1 MSVQA
6 GNAVDADSGEH
17 RQRVGG
23 RRRFEI
29 GEEVIGGFGHLPDDG
44 FDFEERLIERQR
56 AAGFGQDGDAVDGI
70 DIAGGPVHGRDIEG
84 VRRAQIVVETEG
96 FGGDLIFAADVAG
109 LEEEAARGHARF
121 ALEAP
126 LGGEPPGLIDGAGR
140 DRAARRLRRQ
150 ESGHDLHADRQGR
163 GIRRL
168 QILQRKLIPIEL
180 RRFGTRGI
188 AEFHGDGGD
197 GEIHFDDA
205 VQRRSIDVKLRA
217 ERDADRD
224 VDAAEEADFDPEAR
238 ADFDAD
244 DDVVVE
250 GVPGDQEI
258 AVGGEPELD
267 PVRPVCRFHAGAGHH
282 AGVGEREV
290 GFALEVN
297 DAEQVP
303 VIAEARHHGIFG
315 QRVERR
321 VIAAERQQELRL
333 LEPHEV
339 RKSAGELAIARE
351 QPGVIGELRLNGEEA
366 FGAGEAGLQRE
377 LDIDE
382 GGIVGGQRHA
392 RHAEQADFDAAIER
406 DIEDGGDV
414 DDLERGAAQSGGEP
428 EGAAAGGRCIAEG
441 HQRLH
446 GIVGEGLGPVER
458 LNQGERWNGVE
469 IVRHDEAA
477 VVTEAEREAGEID
490 DGRDAERD
498 EHAAQNCDGGVA
510 VRAGNLRVSADGDDA
525 DGADLDQQHAI
536 VLDGR
541 TGEFD
546 QPAGDLHGG
555 AAVAEREALEV
566 EPPTGGVADVGEGDI
581 DGELVHLSRESG
593 DGHAAIDEQGNVRA
607 GEADADLIDVDGTEA
622 GVHAD
627 EEHAGFAIQAN
638 LEGRRGH
645 ARVVPEPDFEI
656 DGGIGGAIVASAA
669 AGAKQV
675 GGDGIAAAPPAAPV
689 TLPSGSPKPATS
701 APAPKCWT
709 LSPPAVS
716 RSRKV

>member
-1 MSVQA
+1 M
-6 GNAVDADSGEH
+6 
-17 RQRVGG
+17 
-23 RRRFEI
+23 
-29 GEEVIGGFGHLPDDG
+29 
-44 FDFEERLIERQR
+44 
-56 AAGFGQDGDAVDGI
+56 
-70 DIAGGPVHGRDIEG
+70 
-84 VRRAQIVVETEG
+84 
-96 FGGDLIFAADVAG
+96 
-109 LEEEAARGHARF
+109 
-121 ALEAP
+121 
-126 LGGEPPGLIDGAGR
+126 
-140 DRAARRLRRQ
+140 
-150 ESGHDLHADRQGR
+150 
-163 GIRRL
+163 
-168 QILQRKLIPIEL
+168 QRKLIPIEL
-180 RRFGTRGI
+180 RRFGPRGF

-205 VQRRSIDVKLRA
+205 VQRRSIDVKFRA

-238 ADFDAD
+238 AHFDAD

-250 GVPGDQEI
+250 GIPGDQEI

-267 PVRPVCRFHAGAGHH
+267 PVRPVRRFHAGAGHH
-282 AGVGEREV
+282 AGIGEREV
-290 GFALEVN
+290 GFALEVD

-351 QPGVIGELRLNGEEA
+351 QPGVIGELRLNGKEA
-366 FGAGEAGLQRE
+366 FGAGEASLQRE
-377 LDIDE
+377 FDIDQRR
-382 GGIVGGQRHA
+382 IVGGQRHA
-392 RHAEQADFDAAIER
+392 RHAEQADFDAGIER
-406 DIEDGGDV
+406 DIKDGGDV
-414 DDLERGAAQSGGEP
+414 DHLERGAAQSGREP

-446 GIVGEGLGPVER
+446 GIVGEGFGPVER
-458 LNQGERWNGVE
+458 LNQGERGNGVE

-477 VVTEAEREAGEID
+477 VVAQAQREAGEID

-498 EHAAQNCDGGVA
+498 EHAAENCDGGVA
-510 VRAGNLRVSADGDDA
+510 VRAGNLCVSADGDDA
-525 DGADLDQQHAI
+525 DGADLDQQHAV

-546 QPAGDLHGG
+546 QPAGDLYRG

-566 EPPTGGVADVGEGDI
+566 ESPTGGVADVGEGDI
-581 DGELVHLSRESG
+581 DGELVYLSRESG
-593 DGHAAIDEQGNVRA
+593 DGHAAIDQQRDVRA

-622 GVHAD
+622 GMHAD

-638 LEGRRGH
+638 LEGRSGH

-656 DGGIGGAIVASAA
+656 DGGIGGAIIAATA
-669 AGAKQV
+669 AGAKQI
-675 GGDGIAAAPPAAPV
+675 GGDGIAAAAAGGTGDAAERKSEAGDFGAGAEVLDAESAGSFQIEEGVEVEGADANVGVVDERIAARARDADSQAVQEKAEIELDGRAARIDEQYGDAFGGRRAPIRGRAEQQGELQVTGIETLFAGDGRGRCGRHDPPAADGDRRRADREWW
-689 TLPSGSPKPATS
+689 TRRRGS
-701 APAPKCWT
+701 
-709 LSPPAVS
+709 
-716 RSRKV
+716 R